1 MEKKY
6 TIVVAEDDD
15 LMRGAIVSAFEAD
28 SVINVLQVNN
38 GRDALVFA
46 LEKHPDLVM
55 LDVAM
60 PVLDGISTLRKIR
73 EDAWGKQAKVILLT
87 SLGGSDMVMKEVE
100 KLNPAHCFV
109 KDQVAIEDVV
119 QKARAL
125 IGLAG

>member
-28 SVINVLQVNN
+28 SAINVLQVNN

-46 LEKHPDLVM
+46 LEKRPDLVM